1 MHAKT
6 IHTNLDIN
14 PINVS
19 APIYLD
25 LKKIHPKTFEKLIAS
40 PSDSVLEPNVVTNLL
55 QVS

>member
-40 PSDSVLEPNVVTNLL
+40 PKFRHSAIIDQKIKT
-55 QVS
+55 